1 MKKKGFTLIEL
12 IVVIAIIAILSAV
25 VLISYAGAQKRSH
38 DATRKSDLN
47 AIATAVMSYYSS
59 HKRMLDYG
67 GALDSSNVDYGALED
82 KLKGEGFLTSIPVDP
97 LESNLSYYL
106 YLSLADK
113 AGAVYA
119 KMETNDRAG
128 NQCAVDTNC
137 LGAPPAGY
145 NYGIMIKP

>member
-1 MKKKGFTLIEL
+1 MKRKGFTLIEL

-59 HKRMLDYG
+59 HKRMLDFNG
-67 GALDSSNVDYGALED
+67 TVNNTDLED
-82 KLKGEGFLTSIPVDP
+82 KLKGEGFLTTIPTDP
-97 LESNLSYYL
+97 LGISQNYFLH
-106 YLSLADK
+106 LSLNAK

-128 NQCAVDTNC
+128 NQCAVATNC

-145 NYGIMIKP
+145 NYGIVIKP